1 LKNKAVTK
9 MKKSSALLAQRNE
22 TGNIRGT
29 FRRKSRVRV
38 PSVGISPTTLKIME
52 ENEQI
57 LKKYGKK
64 SSQGQ

>member
-1 LKNKAVTK
+1 
-9 MKKSSALLAQRNE
+9 MKKNSALLAQRNE
-22 TGNIRGT
+22 TGNIRRT

-38 PSVGISPTTLKIME
+38 PSVCTSPTTLKIMK

-64 SSQGQ
+64 SSGQ

>member
-1 LKNKAVTK
+1 
-9 MKKSSALLAQRNE
+9 MKKNSALLAQRNE

-64 SSQGQ
+64 SSGQ